1 MDMLNDS
8 LQCLSPK
15 NFCCEKC
22 SLKSKI
28 VLYEDPKKKYGLT
41 EKLMFYSGNCK
52 NTLKSLNTSKAT
64 SLSNSNIKAFEVNI
78 RSILATV
85 PIG

>member
-15 NFCCEKC
+15 NFCCERC

-28 VLYEDPKKKYGLT
+28 VLYKDPKKKYGLT
-41 EKLMFYSGNCK
+41 EKLMFYSENCK
-52 NTLKSLNTSKAT
+52 NTLKSFKYKQ
-64 SLSNSNIKAFEVNI
+64 SNKFVKFKYQ
-78 RSILATV
+78 SI
-85 PIG
+85 